1 LGIGHMKDGRGA
13 LLGKRKSEPVG
24 AKWRDR
30 LTSRDRRGEGRTR
43 ARHVVR
49 FAGAE
54 HEVTVGILVDEVR
67 EVLRIAAEEI
77 EPLPDFGSGSG
88 DTEFI
93 LDVGKSDR
101 RVVFLLDIGRVLST
115 NEVGHIAKVG

>member
-30 LTSRDRRGEGRTR
+30 LTSRGRRGERRAR